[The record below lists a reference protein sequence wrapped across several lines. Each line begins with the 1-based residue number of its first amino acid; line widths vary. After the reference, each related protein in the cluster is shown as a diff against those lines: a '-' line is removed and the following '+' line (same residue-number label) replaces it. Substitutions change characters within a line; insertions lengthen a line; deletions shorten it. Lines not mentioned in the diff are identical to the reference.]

1 MVFKPLR
8 PPPPPPTSLVVCPFS
23 LLSCLWAEEGR
34 RRRGHPLHKATVNCG
49 RKSERP
55 LPSPSLPTP
64 LQFATVNLR
73 RAGTRR
79 SNNNNSNVAISGE
92 VSTGGGEEEEP
103 RSQQVGRGG
112 GRAEEEAS
120 SSSHGVSGFWNC
132 TGIGRKGARFHRLI
146 ILLFLPPVFGGSN
159 ATEREKSIFRR
170 CCFLLLLLLLLP
182 RLEFPIRKYFS
193 PGTEATPKPKPPPPS
208 KQTLPQ
214 PYTAT
219 HLSGVCIFAHVQNS
233 LLPPSSVHWHIPIRK
248 NWRETK
254 KNLSRPRPSS

>member
-1 MVFKPLR
+1 M
-8 PPPPPPTSLVVCPFS
+8 CPFS

-55 LPSPSLPTP
+55 LSSPWLPTP

-112 GRAEEEAS
+112 GGGRAEEEAS
-120 SSSHGVSGFWNC
+120 SSSHGVSDDFG
-132 TGIGRKGARFHRLI
+132 TALGEEGRGPVSTDSSSSFFAPGVWWVECDREREVYFSSLQ
-146 ILLFLPPVFGGSN
+146 LPP
-159 ATEREKSIFRR
+159 
-170 CCFLLLLLLLLP
+170 P
-182 RLEFPIRKYFS
+182 P
-193 PGTEATPKPKPPPPS
+193 PPPPPPPS
-208 KQTLPQ
+208 PRIPHPQ
-214 PYTAT
+214 IFLSWNGSDTEAEAAASIQANITTAVHSNT
-219 HLSGVCIFAHVQNS
+219 FIRGVYFCACAKLFASSILRPLAHPDPEELERNEKKFLS
-233 LLPPSSVHWHIPIRK
+233 PSPLILG
-248 NWRETK
+248 E
-254 KNLSRPRPSS
+254 